1 MLEIRETHNLF
12 YIGTDPKQPEGKIEY
27 TVTGKV
33 LTIWH
38 TEVGESLKGQ
48 GAGSA
53 LVAYAVDYARKHDL
67 KIKPVCTYALS
78 QFEKKAEYA
87 DVWFKD

>member
-1 MLEIRETHNLF
+1 MLTIKEDHNLF
-12 YIGTDPKQPEGKIEY
+12 YIGSDPVKPDGHIQY
-27 TVTGKV
+27 TVDGKV

-38 TEVGESLKGQ
+38 TVVEESLKGQ

-53 LVAYAVDYARKHDL
+53 LVAYAVKYARKHDL

-78 QFEKKAEYA
+78 QFEKKQEYG
-87 DVWFKD
+87 DVWVN